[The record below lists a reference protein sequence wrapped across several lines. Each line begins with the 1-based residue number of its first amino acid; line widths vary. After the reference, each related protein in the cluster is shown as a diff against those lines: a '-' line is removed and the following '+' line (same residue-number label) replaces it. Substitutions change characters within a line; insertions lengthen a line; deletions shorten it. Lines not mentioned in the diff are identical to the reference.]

1 MRILE
6 ARISMRVNPDFRLRV
21 GFLIALPP
29 QTSRLDYNM
38 TSMQARR
45 LLNRILQWLQHN
57 WETNNGSS
65 EDKTAFPKVN
75 HCALRSTARR
85 IAIIY
90 RYYPPAG
97 NMMSFNGV

>member
-65 EDKTAFPKVN
+65 EDKTGFSKVN
-75 HCALRSTARR
+75 PPCPAFNRSP
-85 IAIIY
+85 Y
-90 RYYPPAG
+90 RYHISILSTRRQYD
-97 NMMSFNGV
+97 VI